1 MNTKTS
7 ALELGDAR
15 IFCRVRGQGSPV
27 LLIHGAVC
35 DSDFFEDTARILS
48 KNHTVITYDRRG
60 YSRSTGEINGDFL
73 IIEAADAADL
83 LQTISPDSP
92 AIVIGCSAGALIAM
106 KLANLYPDLVSLLIL
121 HEPPLT
127 AFLPEDSE
135 VFAIS
140 DKVNDFIAKENYIRA
155 GHQFLQLLERS
166 DPKAKPK
173 SEETLKREEQNLLFF
188 IKNEFT
194 HIFSGKMPPEIP
206 PMIPSAI
213 CIGDAHPKHF
223 MHTIAHNFSEECN
236 VPLLYFPGMHNFA
249 YELPMEFAVQIE
261 GIIKIWKC

>member
-1 MNTKTS
+1 MNTKTYF
-7 ALELGDAR
+7 LELDDAR
-15 IFCRVRGQGSPV
+15 IFCRVKGQGTPV

-35 DSDFFEDTARILS
+35 DSDFFEDTADILS
-48 KNHTVITYDRRG
+48 KNHMVITYDRRG

-73 IIEAADAADL
+73 IIEAADAADIL
-83 LQTISPDSP
+83 HTLVPDSP

-106 KLANLYPDLVSLLIL
+106 ELANLCPDLVSLLIL

-140 DKVNDFIAKENYIRA
+140 SKVKEYIAQEKYIRA
-155 GHQFLQLLERS
+155 GHQFLLLLENS
-166 DPKAKPK
+166 APYAKPK
-173 SEETLKREEQNLLFF
+173 SEETLQREEKNLVFF
-188 IKNEFT
+188 IKNEFA
-194 HIFSGKMPPEIP
+194 HIFAKRMPPEIP

-213 CIGDAHPKHF
+213 CIGDAHPHHF
-223 MHTIAHNFSEECN
+223 MHRIAHNFSEQCN

-249 YELPMEFAVQIE
+249 YELPLEFAVQIE